1 MLRVTEF
8 ERQVYLVVSAI
19 PHGET
24 RTYKW
29 VAERIGR
36 PNAVRA
42 VGRALNR
49 NPLPILVP
57 CHRVVKSNG
66 ELGGYKFGLE
76 LKRRLLE
83 LERT

>member
-1 MLRVTEF
+1 MVRVTEF

-19 PHGET
+19 PYGET

-29 VAERIGR
+29 VAEQIGR

-76 LKRRLLE
+76 LKKRLLE